1 MKELLPKCGERREKD
16 VDARLEYI
24 LGIKAMIVL
33 YQASGAGDFYLS
45 GSKMPAERI
54 RTLKHNVSRLL
65 TARNKTRATQLLESF
80 PFEIIDSSNFF
91 NDDFSVL
98 YANVPLDQYEQL
110 GKIKNDFIDRIAF
123 KDIAATF
130 TELGTYIRFIA
141 AELKMESAAQPSM
154 TKKGQQGLRNS
165 EIHKLV
171 NNYIG
176 VEGGYL
182 GDFSYRTHRD
192 FYIELDLDI
201 NPFDYEGTTRER
213 FIKIVSESEP
223 KVQAKILKGILDR
236 YPPGSS
242 KLRTQDRYDEIHG
255 WIGRLS
261 GMSQIE
267 HPTPRITSDVVERA
281 LTDAKHLLQSTGATS
296 GVDRAHT
303 AIHGYLRAVCKQ
315 THIECKSDA
324 NLNELFKLVL
334 QHHPGFKDAGHR
346 KEDIDR
352 ILKALSTILDALNP
366 LRNRASVAHPNEELL
381 KEAEAM
387 LVINS
392 AWTILHYIDAKVKE
406 RSS

>member
-1 MKELLPKCGERREKD
+1 
-16 VDARLEYI
+16 
-24 LGIKAMIVL
+24 MIIL
-33 YQASGAGDFYLS
+33 YQASGAGDFYLC
-45 GSKMPAERI
+45 GNKMPAERM

-65 TARNKTRATQLLESF
+65 TARNKARAAQLLDSF
-80 PFEIIDSSNFF
+80 PFEIIESSNFF
-91 NDDFSVL
+91 GDDFSVL
-98 YANVPLDQYEQL
+98 YANIPLGQYEQL
-110 GKIKNDFIDRIAF
+110 GKMKNNLAF
-123 KDIAATF
+123 KDIASTF

-141 AELKMESAAQPSM
+141 AELKTESAVQPSK
-154 TKKGQQGLRNS
+154 TKKGQQGLRDS

-182 GDFSYRTHRD
+182 GDFSYRSHRD
-192 FYIELDLDI
+192 FYIELDLNI

-213 FIKIVSESEP
+213 FMKIISESEP

-236 YPPGSS
+236 YSIGSS

-255 WIGRLS
+255 WIGRLL

-281 LTDAKHLLQSTGATS
+281 LTDAKQLLQSTGATS

-303 AIHGYLRAVCKQ
+303 AVHGYLHAVCKEA
-315 THIECKSDA
+315 HITCKSDA
-324 NLNELFKLVL
+324 NLNELLKLVL
-334 QHHPGFKDAGHR
+334 QHHPGFRDAGNR

-352 ILKALSTILDALNP
+352 ILKAFSTILDALNP

-392 AWTILHYIDAKVKE
+392 AWTILHYIDAKLKDQSNE
-406 RSS
+406 Y